1 MGDHERRAAAAE
13 DLAAAGGQDAAV
25 VIVAHRS
32 GWAEEFAR
40 ERDRLQPLLGG
51 AELHHVGS
59 TAVPGL
65 AAKPVVDLMALVPD
79 LDAPVPVLVE
89 HAGYELPAAY
99 NAELHR
105 RRFLCRPSAAHR
117 THHLHLTDDP
127 AELARLLTFRDRLRA
142 DPALAAAYAA
152 LKRDA
157 ATRHRDD
164 REAYTEAK
172 TAFVA
177 RAIA

>member
-1 MGDHERRAAAAE
+1 MSDDPIE
-13 DLAAAGGQDAAV
+13 V
-25 VIVAHRS
+25 VAHDQR
-32 GWAEEFAR
+32 WAERFAVAER
-40 ERDRLQPLLGG
+40 ELRVALSPFVLDI
-51 AELHHVGS
+51 EHIGS

-142 DPALAAAYAA
+142 DPDLAAAYAA

-157 ATRHRDD
+157 ASRHRDD

-172 TAFVA
+172 AAFVA